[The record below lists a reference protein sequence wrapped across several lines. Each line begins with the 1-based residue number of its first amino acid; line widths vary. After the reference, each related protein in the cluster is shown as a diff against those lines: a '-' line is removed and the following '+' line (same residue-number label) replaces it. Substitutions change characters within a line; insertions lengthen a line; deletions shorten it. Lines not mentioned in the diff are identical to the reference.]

1 MSVASTSPS
10 SDRAG
15 RVAPGWFVLAARLVP
30 SGITGQFLLAGLGLF
45 VDAEL
50 WGLHGM
56 LGSALV
62 LAIGAT
68 SVAPFIRS
76 DIRPL
81 RHWGAVLGIL
91 YILQIGFIAA
101 AEGSGSGLLR
111 ALHVFN
117 AGLLLVA
124 ASVIVAKIE
133 HSHRG

>member
-15 RVAPGWFVLAARLVP
+15 RAAPGWFVLAARLVP

-62 LAIGAT
+62 LAIGVT

-81 RHWGAVLGIL
+81 RHWGAVLGI
-91 YILQIGFIAA
+91 FIAA
-101 AEGSGSGLLR
+101 AEGPGSGLLR